1 MGEKEKP
8 RKAGRKP
15 KPKRGTPKTDTL
27 NKKFHSGQRAR
38 ERNRI
43 KRERRKSREAGDDD
57 TVEHCDEGE
66 LTEEEAGEGVYFHH
80 HHHHATRPLLGRG
93 KRQLSDGTISNL
105 GLF

>member
-1 MGEKEKP
+1 MEQEEEVGEKEKP

-43 KRERRKSREAGDDD
+43 KRESRKRREAGDDD

-66 LTEEEAGEGVYFHH
+66 LTEEEAGEGEYFHH
-80 HHHHATRPLLGRG
+80 HHHD
-93 KRQLSDGTISNL
+93 K
-105 GLF
+105 